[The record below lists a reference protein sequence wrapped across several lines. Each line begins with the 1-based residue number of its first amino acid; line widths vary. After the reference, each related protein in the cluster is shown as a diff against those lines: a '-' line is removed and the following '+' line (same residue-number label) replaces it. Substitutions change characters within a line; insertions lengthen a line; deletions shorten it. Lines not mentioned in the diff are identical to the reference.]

1 MLKVDK
7 VYVKRCISLRPATIA
22 VSFGTSYFFFLLFQ
36 YDGKLF
42 KQHTEST
49 KDQSG
54 MANESP
60 KLDIEHSDWKK
71 VFLNG
76 NIM

>member
-1 MLKVDK
+1 M
-7 VYVKRCISLRPATIA
+7 TEN
-22 VSFGTSYFFFLLFQ
+22 F
-36 YDGKLF
+36 F

-54 MANESP
+54 MGNESP

-71 VFLNG
+71 VFFNG